1 MVSRSPGWLRTCYVD
16 EDGLLPLPPK
26 CWDERLML
34 ACPCHSG
41 LWIELRASCMLGVH
55 FASSSA
61 VRQLFLCLL
70 LGMFS
75 NLISYDIFPFLV
87 APHLTLKPFKLKIHL
102 KKKPSNS
109 QIFHGIFSIFSFS
122 MMKELHFLSWCCSE
136 SFYHSDPGMYPCWLS
151 YLCR

>member
-26 CWDERLML
+26 CWDERLVL
-34 ACPCHSG
+34 ACPGHSG

-55 FASSSA
+55 FASSSV

-87 APHLTLKPFKLKIHL
+87 APHLTLKPFKLKIHV
-102 KKKPSNS
+102 KKPSNS
-109 QIFHGIFSIFSFS
+109 QIFHGIFYFLLLCDEGTPFFELMLLWKLPPPRPQHVPVLIVLS
-122 MMKELHFLSWCCSE
+122 M
-136 SFYHSDPGMYPCWLS
+136 
-151 YLCR
+151 